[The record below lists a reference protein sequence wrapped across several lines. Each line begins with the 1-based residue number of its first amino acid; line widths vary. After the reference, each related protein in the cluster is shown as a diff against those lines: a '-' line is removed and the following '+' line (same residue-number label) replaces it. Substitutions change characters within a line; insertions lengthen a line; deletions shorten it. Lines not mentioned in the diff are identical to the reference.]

1 MPRPSRRFLVAV
13 CLAGACGSDP
23 PRGDDVPDAG
33 QDPPDAAGEADAG
46 VTWPY
51 ALPERF
57 PVPRLPAGE
66 RMTAELA
73 ELGRYLFYDKRLSA
87 NQEQAC
93 AGCHEQARAFTD
105 GRVVA
110 VGSTGDVLRR
120 NAMSLTN
127 IAYNP
132 THTWANPLADTLEA
146 QALVPIFGE
155 HPTELG
161 VTGHEEEILARFRA
175 DADYQERFAAAFPG
189 EEDAVTFTNIVR
201 AIAAFER
208 RLISGTSRVDRF
220 RSGEEGALTESEIR
234 GYQLMFTEEL
244 ECHHC
249 HGGFNFTIAVDYAGL
264 PEPGVHFFNNGLYN
278 LGGTGDYPTVDQGL
292 WEFTFDDGDRGRYRP
307 PTLRNVGVTG
317 PYMHDGSV
325 ETLEEVIA
333 IYERGGRLI
342 EEGPTAGDGRE
353 HPNKSPFVGGFIL
366 TDQERTDLLAFLR
379 ALTDEAFLTDE
390 SLSDPFAPPPTASRR
405 QEPR

>member
-1 MPRPSRRFLVAV
+1 MPRRLVLLV
-13 CLAGACGSDP
+13 CLAGACGSDSP
-23 PRGDDVPDAG
+23 GNEDVADAG
-33 QDPPDAAGEADAG
+33 AGPADAGADPDAG
-46 VTWPY
+46 VTWPF

-57 PVPRLPAGE
+57 PVPRLPPGE
-66 RMTAELA
+66 RMTPELA
-73 ELGRYLFYDKRLSA
+73 ELGRYLFHDTRLSA
-87 NQEQAC
+87 NETQSCASCHRQE
-93 AGCHEQARAFTD
+93 RAFTD
-105 GRVVA
+105 GRTVA
-110 VGSTGDVLRR
+110 VGSTGETLRR

-146 QALVPIFGE
+146 QALVPIFGD
-155 HPTELG
+155 HPIELG
-161 VTGHEEEILARFRA
+161 ATGHEEEILGRFRA
-175 DADYQERFAAAFPG
+175 DPQYQEMFAAAFPG
-189 EEDAVTFTNIVR
+189 EEDAVTFPNVIR
-201 AIAAFER
+201 AISAFER
-208 RLISGTSRVDRF
+208 RLISGTSRVDRY
-220 RSGEEGALTESEIR
+220 RSGEDGALTESEIR

-264 PEPGVHFFNNGLYN
+264 PQPAVHFFNNGLYN
-278 LGGTGDYPTVDQGL
+278 LAGTGDYPEVDQGL

-342 EEGPTAGDGRE
+342 EEGPTAGDGRD

-390 SLSDPFAPPPTASRR
+390 SLSDPFAPPPKAAAPG
-405 QEPR
+405 EAPR

>member
-1 MPRPSRRFLVAV
+1 MRRRLLLLV

-23 PRGDDVPDAG
+23 PAGEDVPDAG
-33 QDPPDAAGEADAG
+33 VDPADSGAAPDAG
-46 VTWPY
+46 VTWPF

-57 PVPRLPAGE
+57 PVPRLPPGE

-73 ELGRYLFYDKRLSA
+73 ELGRYLFYDRRLSA

-93 AGCHEQARAFTD
+93 AGCHEQERAFTD
-105 GRVVA
+105 GRTVA

-155 HPTELG
+155 HPIELG
-161 VTGHEEEILARFRA
+161 VTGHEEEILARFRG
-175 DADYQERFAAAFPG
+175 DAEYQEMFAAAFPG
-189 EEDAVTFTNIVR
+189 EEDAVTFDNIVR
-201 AIAAFER
+201 AISAFER

-220 RSGEEGALTESEIR
+220 RSGEVGALTESEVR
-234 GYQLMFTEEL
+234 GYELMFSEEL

-278 LGGTGDYPTVDQGL
+278 LGGTGDYPEVDQGL
-292 WEFTFDDGDRGRYRP
+292 WEFTFDDGDRAAIARP
-307 PTLRNVGVTG
+307 PCATSAS
-317 PYMHDGSV
+317 P
-325 ETLEEVIA
+325 
-333 IYERGGRLI
+333 
-342 EEGPTAGDGRE
+342 GPTC
-353 HPNKSPFVGGFIL
+353 
-366 TDQERTDLLAFLR
+366 T
-379 ALTDEAFLTDE
+379 
-390 SLSDPFAPPPTASRR
+390 TAAWRHSRR
-405 QEPR
+405 SSPSTSAAGASSRRARPPATAANTRTRARSWAASS